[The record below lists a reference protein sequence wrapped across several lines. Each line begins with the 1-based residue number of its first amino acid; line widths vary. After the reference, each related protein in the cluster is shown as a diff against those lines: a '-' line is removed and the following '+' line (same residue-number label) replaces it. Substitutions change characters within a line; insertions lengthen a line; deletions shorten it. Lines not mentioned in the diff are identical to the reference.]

1 MPNRAPF
8 VTYDSTLLDHVSVG
22 AASSAARSSIRLA
35 SVLFLTALTAA
46 AAQFSVHLPFTPV
59 PATLQPMV
67 VLVGAAALGA
77 RLGASSQV
85 LYLLLGIAGLPVFAA
100 SPILPQGMGR
110 LLGPTGGY
118 LLAYPLAAFATGWLA
133 SRGFD
138 RRYFSSAVAMFAGLC
153 IVFAGGVGWLAFVSL
168 GPNGTVDIDRALATG
183 LYPFILGDVVE
194 LCLASAVLPVVWTI
208 VGRSRE
214 MCD

>member
-8 VTYDSTLLDHVSVG
+8 VTYDSTLLDHVSIA
-22 AASSAARSSIRLA
+22 AASSAARSSIRVA

-59 PATLQPMV
+59 PSTLQPLV
-67 VLVGAAALGA
+67 VLIGAAALGA

-85 LYLLLGIAGLPVFAA
+85 LYLLLGIAGFPVFAA

-118 LLAYPLAAFATGWLA
+118 LWAYPVAALVTGWLA

-138 RRYFSSAVAMFAGLC
+138 RRYFSSLLAMFAGLC
-153 IVFAGGVGWLAFVSL
+153 IVFAGGVGWLALAGGGPQGPL
-168 GPNGTVDIDRALATG
+168 GIDAALSTG
-183 LYPFILGDVVE
+183 LYPFIISDVVE
-194 LCLASAVLPVVWTI
+194 LCLASAVLPVAWKLVERLEST
-208 VGRSRE
+208 RS
-214 MCD
+214 